1 MLATTEKRI
10 AMTGITMRDD
20 EIDELLADWYDFT
33 LSYRPKLGYGRTD
46 AACNGF
52 RASRQWE
59 DIDERTDR
67 AEAALRKRTCEAVE
81 ACVMR
86 LDLRARVAI
95 QTEMRNR
102 FSGAVAWSSI
112 RLPGDLD
119 DEYARAKRLLEP
131 LFVTANLIDR
141 ACKLD

>member
-1 MLATTEKRI
+1 MLATTEERH
-10 AMTGITMRDD
+10 ATTTGIAMRDD

-33 LSYRPKLGYGRTD
+33 LSYRPKLGYGRSD
-46 AACNGF
+46 AACHGF

-102 FSGAVAWSSI
+102 FSSNVWSSI
-112 RLPGDLD
+112 RLPGDLAS
-119 DEYARAKRLLEP
+119 EYARAKEMLRPMFVAKDLL
-131 LFVTANLIDR
+131 
-141 ACKLD
+141 